1 MSDFDP
7 RFDPAFQRG
16 FDGRTRPAS
25 KQTDDAAPESPPL
38 VRIDPDAAAL
48 ADPEPEDLLAR
59 RGNPFLVAL
68 IALAVAL
75 TVGGLALVFQLRTIF
90 ADSTASSEFDYITL
104 QTLTIGAPILVG
116 LGIATGVGV
125 LFVLAA
131 RWGR

>member
-16 FDGRTRPAS
+16 FDGPTRTAS
-25 KQTDDAAPESPPL
+25 QQSDDAAPDSPPL
-38 VRIDPDAAAL
+38 VRIDPEAAAPTDTEL
-48 ADPEPEDLLAR
+48 EDLPAR
-59 RGNPFLVAL
+59 RGNPFL
-68 IALAVAL
+68 IALTALAAAL

-90 ADSTASSEFDYITL
+90 GDGTANSDFDYITL

-116 LGIATGVGV
+116 LGVATGIGV